1 MGLRPSILIGYLVLA
16 IALASSAQQP
26 APTQPPTSQTPASP
40 PIIKSQARIVLL
52 DSVVTDKK
60 GNYIRDLT
68 AKDFRVWEDN
78 KEQRITSFSMG
89 DDPAAPD
96 YSQKKYMVLFFDT
109 STRDFLNQVT
119 VRQAAEKFID
129 ANVTPNRQMAVV
141 DFGSA
146 LRVAQN
152 FTSDADRLKK
162 AVADLSDSSQSGMTG
177 VKELDLVRALRFA
190 LASLA

>member
-1 MGLRPSILIGYLVLA
+1 MQSSGLNNPPRLKLAASLPHLPRSRPKRAAPMIPA
-16 IALASSAQQP
+16 NDDSAP
-26 APTQPPTSQTPASP
+26 V
-40 PIIKSQARIVLL
+40 IKSEVRVVLV

-109 STRDFLNQVT
+109 STRDFLNQVRRAASGSE
-119 VRQAAEKFID
+119 VYRCQCRPQPADGGRRFRQR
-129 ANVTPNRQMAVV
+129 TPGRAKLHLRCRSPQKSSR
-141 DFGSA
+141 GSA
-146 LRVAQN
+146 A
-152 FTSDADRLKK
+152 TRL
-162 AVADLSDSSQSGMTG
+162 SQG
-177 VKELDLVRALRFA
+177 
-190 LASLA
+190 